1 MSSTAVPVYFE
12 LSWSILSSIGLLNTL
27 FGVLVVG
34 ITSLSPISI
43 VPIIVSTA
51 CAIANGM
58 CYYAFYADYP
68 QIPTVVAGAF
78 ADFMWLVSSYDASPK
93 QKSGGRSLTVVS
105 DTRSWNVL
113 LQLPDPDSGV
123 GESRSDSLP
132 LPLLVHDACHHSLQ
146 SRNLGQPS
154 NAQFERQHRLRGS
167 HRPPTCGLLHLHCC
181 GGDYQCVLSPASLCC
196 SKGIISWGIFKEFF
210 VPPFNEEY

>member
-43 VPIIVSTA
+43 VPIIVSIA

-78 ADFMWLVSSYDASPK
+78 ADVMWLVSGYDGGL
-93 QKSGGRSLTVVS
+93 KSKVKVV
-105 DTRSWNVL
+105 L
-113 LQLPDPDSGV
+113 
-123 GESRSDSLP
+123 
-132 LPLLVHDACHHSLQ
+132 
-146 SRNLGQPS
+146 
-154 NAQFERQHRLRGS
+154 
-167 HRPPTCGLLHLHCC
+167 
-181 GGDYQCVLSPASLCC
+181 
-196 SKGIISWGIFKEFF
+196 
-210 VPPFNEEY
+210 